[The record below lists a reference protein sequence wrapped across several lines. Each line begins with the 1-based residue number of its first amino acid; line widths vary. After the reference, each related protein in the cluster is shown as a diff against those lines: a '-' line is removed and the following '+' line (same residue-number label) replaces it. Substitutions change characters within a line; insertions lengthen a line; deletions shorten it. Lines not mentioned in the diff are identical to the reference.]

1 MKRFFSLLL
10 VAAVCLLASCK
21 STISPVAPFA
31 PGDQKNGI
39 SAQPGF
45 SNDVH
50 AVFAPGH
57 GKDSARWPAPQPMFA
72 RDLGNADMQPGAWAF
87 NADGVLAPTRAV
99 GAPANGDL
107 WTKESYGDFVVSLE
121 FRTQDKSNSG
131 VFIRS
136 SDIVN
141 WLQNSI
147 EVQILQGDED
157 TPVHLVGSIFD
168 VAAPARQV
176 PIVSGQWY
184 RYVITAKGSTITV
197 VLNGEEVNKVNLDQW
212 KDAGVNPDG
221 TKNKFTKAYKD
232 MARSGRVGLQD
243 HGTPIEFRNLFIERL

>member
-1 MKRFFSLLL
+1 MKRIFSLFLL
-10 VAAVCLLASCK
+10 VILGCLPARADNPAASATPADSK
-21 STISPVAPFA
+21 ST
-31 PGDQKNGI
+31 QKTP
-39 SAQPGF
+39 AVF

-50 AVFAPGH
+50 AVFAPGR
-57 GKDSARWPAPQPMFA
+57 GKDSARWPAPQPLFA
-72 RDLGNADMQPGAWAF
+72 HDLSNAEMQPGAWAF
-87 NADGVLAPTRAV
+87 NADGVLAPTRAA
-99 GAPANGDL
+99 GAKANGDI
-107 WTKESYGDFVVSLE
+107 WTKESYGDFAVSLE
-121 FRTQDKSNSG
+121 FRTQEKSNSG

-147 EVQILQGDED
+147 EVQILQGDD
-157 TPVHLVGSIFD
+157 TPVHVVGAIFD

-176 PIVSGQWY
+176 PITPGEWY

-212 KDAGVNPDG
+212 KDAGMNPDG